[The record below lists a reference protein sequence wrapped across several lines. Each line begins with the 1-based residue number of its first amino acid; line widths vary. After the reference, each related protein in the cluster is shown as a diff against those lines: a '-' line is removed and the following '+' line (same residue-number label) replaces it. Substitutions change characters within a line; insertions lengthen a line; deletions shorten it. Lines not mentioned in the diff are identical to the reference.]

1 VVSSTMMPKHSFS
14 GSMKKVSSTVSSNM
28 NSLIV
33 LFCVASAA
41 QAAYLPYFHHA
52 AVVPSVAKSTITYKT
67 AAYEPVDAATPAH
80 TKKIELVEKEHSH
93 DVYTPTYTY
102 AAAHPAVLPGVATY
116 AAHPGFVGYPFGVLP
131 VVAPK
136 AEAEAEA
143 EAPAVEEA

>member
-1 VVSSTMMPKHSFS
+1 M
-14 GSMKKVSSTVSSNM
+14 GSSTVSSNM

-102 AAAHPAVLPGVATY
+102 AAAHPAVQ
-116 AAHPGFVGYPFGVLP
+116 PGFVGYPFGVVP

-143 EAPAVEEA
+143 PAVEEA

>member
-1 VVSSTMMPKHSFS
+1 M
-14 GSMKKVSSTVSSNM
+14 GIVSSTVSSNM

-52 AVVPSVAKSTITYKT
+52 AVVPSGAKSTITYKT

-93 DVYTPTYTY
+93 DVYTATYTY
-102 AAAHPAVLPGVATY
+102 AAAHPAVL
-116 AAHPGFVGYPFGVLP
+116 PGFVGYPFGVLP

-143 EAPAVEEA
+143 PAVEEA

>member
-1 VVSSTMMPKHSFS
+1 M
-14 GSMKKVSSTVSSNM
+14 GVSSTVSSNM

-102 AAAHPAVLPGVATY
+102 AAAHPAMLPIRDLSATPSVLFPLL
-116 AAHPGFVGYPFGVLP
+116 LP
-131 VVAPK
+131 KPR
-136 AEAEAEA
+136 
-143 EAPAVEEA
+143 PRLMLLLLRR

>member
-1 VVSSTMMPKHSFS
+1 M
-14 GSMKKVSSTVSSNM
+14 GSSTVSSNM

-80 TKKIELVEKEHSH
+80 LHLRRR
-93 DVYTPTYTY
+93 TPRC
-102 AAAHPAVLPGVATY
+102 PARCCHLCCPSRICRLPLRCCSRCCSQSRGR
-116 AAHPGFVGYPFGVLP
+116 GRGSCC
-131 VVAPK
+131 
-136 AEAEAEA
+136 
-143 EAPAVEEA
+143 

>member
-1 VVSSTMMPKHSFS
+1 M
-14 GSMKKVSSTVSSNM
+14 GVSSTVSSNM

-52 AVVPSVAKSTITYKT
+52 AVVPSVDKSTITYKT

-102 AAAHPAVLPGVATY
+102 AA
-116 AAHPGFVGYPFGVLP
+116 HPGFVGYPFGVLP

-143 EAPAVEEA
+143 PAVE